1 MDFGNQIKQ
10 IRKEKNITQE
20 QMAQS
25 LNITRQAVSNW
36 ENKRNLPDI
45 EILIK
50 IAKVYGVSLDKLILG
65 DDNMNNMTEKL
76 IKDGSETRKSRL
88 NAISVCVGIVLFI
101 LGMICLII
109 RAIVGDWIDVNGML
123 QEYFFLIPI
132 SFVFFFCGFLT
143 FIVTGLRNIVA
154 IFIDNRD
161 VSNKNI
167 IILTI
172 VSTVVCLI
180 FVIVV
185 FILKIANSGL

>member
-143 FIVTGLRNIVA
+143 FIVTGLRNVVA

>member
-76 IKDGSETRKSRL
+76 IKDGSETRKTRL

-143 FIVTGLRNIVA
+143 FIVTGLRNVVA

-180 FVIVV
+180 CVIVV

>member
-36 ENKRNLPDI
+36 ENNRNLPDI

-65 DDNMNNMTEKL
+65 EDKMNNMVEKL
-76 IKDGSETRKSRL
+76 IKDGSETRKSKL
-88 NAISVCVGIVLFI
+88 NTISVCVGIALFL
-101 LGMICLII
+101 LGITCLTI
-109 RAIVGDWIDVNGML
+109 RAITGDSLDANGML
-123 QEYFFLIPI
+123 QEYFFLIPLA
-132 SFVFFFCGFLT
+132 FVFFFCGFLT
-143 FIVTGLRNIVA
+143 FLITGIRNVVA
-154 IFIDNRD
+154 IFTDKSGS
-161 VSNKNI
+161 SNKNRI
-167 IILTI
+167 ALVF
-172 VSTVVCLI
+172 VSVAVCLI
-180 FVIVV
+180 CAIAV

>member
-1 MDFGNQIKQ
+1 
-10 IRKEKNITQE
+10 
-20 QMAQS
+20 MAQS

-143 FIVTGLRNIVA
+143 FIVTGLRNVVA
-154 IFIDNRD
+154 IFMDNRD

-180 FVIVV
+180 CVIVV

>member
-132 SFVFFFCGFLT
+132 SFVFLFCGFLT
-143 FIVTGLRNIVA
+143 FIVTGLRNVVA

-180 FVIVV
+180 CVIVV

>member
-36 ENKRNLPDI
+36 ENKSNLPDI

-143 FIVTGLRNIVA
+143 FIVTGLRNVVA

-180 FVIVV
+180 CVIVV

>member
-143 FIVTGLRNIVA
+143 FIVTGLRNVVD

-180 FVIVV
+180 CVIVV

>member
-65 DDNMNNMTEKL
+65 EDNMNNMTEKL

-143 FIVTGLRNIVA
+143 FIVTGLRNVVA

-180 FVIVV
+180 CVIVV

>member
-10 IRKEKNITQE
+10 IRREKNITQE

-143 FIVTGLRNIVA
+143 FIVTGLRNVVA

-180 FVIVV
+180 CVIVV

>member
-10 IRKEKNITQE
+10 IRKEKNITQV

-25 LNITRQAVSNW
+25 SNITRQAVSNC

-143 FIVTGLRNIVA
+143 FIVTGLRNVVA

-180 FVIVV
+180 CVIVV

>member
-143 FIVTGLRNIVA
+143 FIVTGLRNVVA

-180 FVIVV
+180 CVIVV